1 MKTKL
6 IYLAILTVFSWT
18 DKSAIAQENSIRTFR
33 PEVPL
38 KATPSLE
45 GSPSVKIS
53 TVYLDGLGRER
64 QIVSQGAAPGGGDI
78 VQPLHYDSFGRPDRE
93 YLPYVPITNNVP
105 GAFRPD
111 FEAEHASYYRQKYT
125 GDAYG
130 YQEIVYQSSDLL
142 SPQTI
147 SPPGKAWRPGSGR
160 ETKFHERPNRA
171 GEQVRIWTVNGDGL
185 PLTKESYAA
194 GELWV
199 SSITDGEGIQSL
211 IYTDKLGRE
220 ILKKNQAGP
229 NPSEAHAGWHCTYY
243 IYDRMGDLRVVLP
256 PKAVEILSDNWQRS
270 RDMELAEGLYFLYR
284 FDGKKRL
291 IEKKIPG
298 KAREEFLY
306 DDRDRL
312 VGSRDGNLALAGQ
325 WRYTKYDVHNRPV
338 QTGIISDKRN
348 RETLQKDLDPEGSQ
362 YLPGKPEI
370 VPVTYGK
377 TFPISSSDWQNRYQ
391 ALRTIVPK
399 PNFKFEP
406 KGISNFPVEI
416 DTSSDKPLA
425 PEPFPR
431 EEGEI
436 LTRTFYDDYRNS
448 KRAFQEKGTGISS
461 LPASGLSTGKL
472 VKDMASDQLMESVAH
487 YDDMGRSVLTLS
499 EHHLGGNIE
508 NSVKFDFR
516 NRPLETQT
524 QIHGSLALRYT
535 DRYQYSPEGYLSAIY
550 RRMGEEQETL
560 LASYA
565 YGLTGQMEEKHLGG
579 LATFQYERHIQGWTN
594 AIRPKSADPGLFS
607 MTLTHE
613 TGPKPLFNGNISEMV
628 WSGRDRQHRAYRFD
642 YDPVGRLTAASYSVP
657 GKNTEKDRYS
667 LRGMRYD
674 ANGNLLGLIRHNRQ
688 GKNSFGEVDRLSYR
702 YAPYSNLLESISD
715 AVPDAGFAARDF
727 SSAPVSGDYRYDPN
741 GNLTA
746 SPDKGIKRIR
756 YNHLDLPQEVVFDS
770 GEKLQFAYSAE
781 GQLLYRRLEKK
792 GKMMERTDQLGE
804 LVLADGKPR
813 QLLHPEGRAVWEKGN
828 WVPEFFIRDHLGNVR
843 EVLRKPISSTVLA
856 SMEPGRGKEENK
868 HFEGID
874 QTRQAGVEH
883 NSTPGGSHSAWLNAG
898 RGRMLGPARRQK
910 VAIGEQIRLS
920 VRGKYRDSRALS
932 VKPETF
938 LGSGAKDRLLDD
950 LTEFGNAPVAVG
962 NPVLWLSLADLLIK
976 ELQNKP
982 VPEAYLLYVLY
993 DSEGKLYRQEKRTLT
1008 KKAAGKHE
1016 LLETNFYIEKDG
1028 YLEAFLVNETETD
1041 VWFDDFR
1048 VQTLSPLVVQED
1060 HYDPWGL
1067 SLSGLEYRAEDRDK
1081 NNYKFNA
1088 GSFLLD
1094 RLGWYQTPNRLY
1106 DPVLGR
1112 FWGMDKLSDMYT
1124 SISPMAFGFNNP
1136 LLFSDPTGLAGDCDG
1151 CPEFQLPVVTVNS
1164 RPNRGYRMQ
1173 LESQL
1178 QLMRQS
1184 RNPVYRNLGQTAYRE
1199 GLQAARDLYQR
1210 GRKLHFSESE
1220 ALASRNSRYLDG
1232 IGMMVS
1238 YGITGSMVAAFAS
1251 PALVRGLVDGLG
1263 ARVVQRMGME
1273 AGLQMGMSLILRRDL
1288 AGVDYADILTTGVF
1302 GKSAFFGHA
1311 LLDLDSSSGLS
1322 DSFGILGEKKSIL
1335 ASTIDGLVGGFNFG
1349 YGQLLN
1355 NSEID
1360 RATINFISTFNGGA
1374 RTLVGQVSTLDN

>member
-6 IYLAILTVFSWT
+6 IYLAILTLCSWT
-18 DKSAIAQENSIRTFR
+18 GRPALAQENSIRTFR

-38 KATPSLE
+38 KATSSLE

-53 TVYLDGLGRER
+53 TVYLDGLGREQ

-78 VQPLHYDSFGRPDRE
+78 VKPKHYDSFGRPDRE
-93 YLPYVPITNNVP
+93 YLPYVPIANKVS

-111 FEAEHASYYRQKYT
+111 FEAEHASYYHQKYA

-130 YQEIVYQSSDLL
+130 YQEIVYQPSDLL

-160 ETKFHERPNRA
+160 ETTFHERPNLA
-171 GEQVRIWTVNGDGL
+171 EEQVRIWTVNGDGL

-199 SSITDGEGIQSL
+199 SIITDGEGIRSL

-220 ILKKNQAGP
+220 ILKKTQARP

-243 IYDRMGDLRVVLP
+243 IYDMLGDLRVVLP

-284 FDGKKRL
+284 FDGIKRL
-291 IEKKIPG
+291 VEKKIPG
-298 KAREEFLY
+298 KAREQFLY

-312 VGSRDGNLALAGQ
+312 VGSRDGNLKLAGQ
-325 WRYTKYDVHNRPV
+325 WRYTKYDAHNRPV
-338 QTGIISDKRN
+338 QTGITNDKRK
-348 RETLQKDLDPEGSQ
+348 RETLQNDLDPESSR
-362 YLPGKPEI
+362 YLPAKPEMI
-370 VPVTYGK
+370 PETYGK
-377 TFPISSSDWQNRYQ
+377 TFPAGSSDWQNRYQ
-391 ALRTIVPK
+391 ALQTIALK
-399 PNFKFEP
+399 PGFHFEP
-406 KGISNFPVEI
+406 KGIQSFPVEVG
-416 DTSSDKPLA
+416 TSSEETLA
-425 PEPFPR
+425 SEPFPR

-436 LTRTFYDDYRNS
+436 LSLTYYDDYHNS
-448 KRAFQEKGTGISS
+448 KRAFQEKGVGISS

-472 VKDMASDQLMESVAH
+472 VKNMASGQLMETVVH
-487 YDDMGRSVLTLS
+487 YDEMGRAVLTLS
-499 EHHLGGNIE
+499 ENHLGGEIE
-508 NSVKFDFR
+508 NSIQYDFR
-516 NRPLETQT
+516 SRPLETQS
-524 QIHGSLALRYT
+524 QIHGSVALRYT
-535 DRYQYSPEGYLSAIY
+535 DRYHYSPEGYLIAIY
-550 RRMGEEQETL
+550 RRMAEEPETL
-560 LASYA
+560 LASYS

-579 LATFQYERHIQGWTN
+579 LATFQYERHIRGWTN
-594 AIRPKSADPGLFS
+594 AIRPRSADTSLFS

-613 TGPKPLFNGNISEMV
+613 TGPQPLFNGNISEMV
-628 WSGRDRQHRAYRFD
+628 WSGRDQQHRTYRFD
-642 YDPVGRLTAASYSVP
+642 YDPAGRLTEASYSVP
-657 GKNTEKDRYS
+657 GKNSEKDRYS

-674 ANGNLLGLIRHNRQ
+674 TNGNLLSLTRHNKQ
-688 GKNSFGEVDRLSYR
+688 GKDSFGEVDRLSYR
-702 YAPYSNLLESISD
+702 YAPYSNLLENIND
-715 AVPDAGFAARDF
+715 DVPDAGFSARDF
-727 SSAPVSGDYRYDPN
+727 SAAPSRGNYRYDAN

-746 SPDKGIKRIR
+746 NPYKGIHRIR
-756 YNHLDLPQEVVFDS
+756 YNHLDLPEEMVFDS
-770 GEKLQFAYSAE
+770 GEKILFAYSAE
-781 GQLLYRRLEKK
+781 GQLLYRKLEKN

-813 QLLHPEGRAVWEKGN
+813 QLLHPEGRAVWEKGK

-843 EVLRKPISSTVLA
+843 QVLRKPVSTIVLA
-856 SMEPGRGKEENK
+856 SMEPGRRNEENK
-868 HFEGID
+868 HFEGVD
-874 QTRQAGVEH
+874 QTRQAGEEH
-883 NSTPGGSHSAWLNAG
+883 NSTPGGSHSAWLNAD

-910 VAIGEQIRLS
+910 VAIGEQLRLS
-920 VRGKYRDSRALS
+920 VRGKYRDSRGLS

-938 LGSGAKDRLLDD
+938 IASGAKNRLLDN
-950 LTEFGNAPVAVG
+950 LTEFGNAPAAAG

-976 ELQNKP
+976 ELQTKP

-993 DSEGKLYRQEKRTLT
+993 DSEGKLYRQEKRVLS

-1016 LLETNFYIEKDG
+1016 FLATNFYIEKAG

-1067 SLSGLEYRAEDRDK
+1067 ELSGLEYREEDREK

-1088 GSFLLD
+1088 GSLLLD

-1151 CPEFQLPVVTVNS
+1151 CPEFQLPVVTINS
-1164 RPNRGYRMQ
+1164 SPNRRHHMQ

-1210 GRKLHFSESE
+1210 GRKLHFSEKE

-1232 IGMMVS
+1232 IGKMVS
-1238 YGITGSMVAAFAS
+1238 HGITGSMVAAVAS
-1251 PALVRGLVDGLG
+1251 PVLVRGVVEGLG

-1273 AGLQMGMSLILRRDL
+1273 VGLQMGMSLLFNGNLKSVDVADIGL
-1288 AGVDYADILTTGVF
+1288 AGLF
-1302 GKSAFFGHA
+1302 GKSAFFSQA
-1311 LLDLDSSSGLS
+1311 LFDINLKDGFSSSIGIGNQKRISETTLDLG
-1322 DSFGILGEKKSIL
+1322 
-1335 ASTIDGLVGGFNFG
+1335 VGGFNFG
-1349 YGQLLN
+1349 HNKLLN
-1355 NSEID
+1355 SSEID
-1360 RATINFISTFNGGA
+1360 KRVVSIISNINSTA
-1374 RTLVGQVSTLDN
+1374 RILTGKVSTNEY